1 MPTTIYVVHTEAE
14 TAAAKQL
21 ELFLHPQ
28 IQKGSLRLDGP
39 FKHDTGEREELTRV
53 GINSADIIVLLVSA
67 RLFVECGEAVQLA
80 MVRSR
85 MRLAPVIPVLVSHAL
100 LNKGILDGLVTL
112 PRNRMHSY
120 IVEFRSQ
127 DEAWVNVAQG
137 ILAVVD
143 DLPVRRERFRRERE
157 QQVDPSK
164 VQMLFLAANPSDTS
178 RLQLNLEFCRVKG
191 RIESLGLDSRFQITD
206 KWNVE
211 PADLATAL
219 LFHRPQVV
227 HISAHGKKENGQDMP
242 GSIMLAGLQ
251 IEPTHVTGQGL
262 RQLFQSLPQRPNLL
276 VLNSCF
282 TGCEAA
288 TIGGVVDVIIGFL
301 DPVKDKESI
310 QFAEILYANLAKG
323 GTVQEAFDQARGVV
337 RTETRPVLHARP
349 GVDPTKLRILP
360 PKAP

>member
-227 HISAHGKKENGQDMP
+227 HISAHGKKESMITSMVLPVLRSPEYTLPD
-242 GSIMLAGLQ
+242 LARYAGGAFYNLRELWREV
-251 IEPTHVTGQGL
+251 IVCDFLRTAPKLSVPVFITQG
-262 RQLFQSLPQRPNLL
+262 RHDRNTPP
-276 VLNSCF
+276 
-282 TGCEAA
+282 E
-288 TIGGVVDVIIGFL
+288 
-301 DPVKDKESI
+301 
-310 QFAEILYANLAKG
+310 LAKRW
-323 GTVQEAFDQARGVV
+323 FDALDAPKKEWIWFEESAHSPIREEKEKWNEVL
-337 RTETRPVLHARP
+337 RTRVLGA
-349 GVDPTKLRILP
+349 
-360 PKAP
+360 